1 MPRPWVPGRGIIAP
15 VRIAGKRVP
24 SEECPGYAH
33 PVLGA
38 GISLWNWLEGIPA
51 LVQDAALYI
60 AAAGFAFLTSAF
72 AVSSDYRSWGW
83 FAGIVYVG
91 AALVAM
97 LCQRVILRS
106 PLEGRRLAAQI
117 FSMRRIIVALVVCG
131 AVFAPLAAEV
141 GWRAEAA
148 TGAHAQPEVPVIER
162 AGDRVAAGHSPY
174 LADPTQVGNDASSDS
189 RNIDA
194 ESFFPYLPGM
204 AVFGLTNALSLPV
217 ALTDARLVIVAFT
230 IAIAVLALRLA
241 GASNGRR
248 LRVLQFLVALPLGAL
263 PLVTGGDDLPVIA
276 LVLLGLVLAARR
288 SPILAGL
295 ALGCAATLKFTAWPI
310 LLLMALASQDRS
322 GRRAPGRYLAAAA
335 LVVVP
340 VTAIGLIPSPKA
352 FVESV
357 VRFPLGLT
365 NIRSPAASPLLGQMI
380 TNLLPSHRRLITVV
394 LLVVGLA
401 IVMAVGKLRT
411 PRTTAQVAGF
421 TAFALLIATVLA
433 PATRF
438 GYLIYPADLAAF
450 AYLVAGMRPVA
461 VATVQSEQSGELVSP
476 GQSASSSSTSW
487 SETVDAT
494 VASPPPSAAETDGL
508 LDSTMTSSSQ

>member
-1 MPRPWVPGRGIIAP
+1 VS
-15 VRIAGKRVP
+15 
-24 SEECPGYAH
+24 SEGLPGYALT
-33 PVLGA
+33 VLGA
-38 GISLWNWLEGIPA
+38 GIALWNWLERIPA
-51 LVQDAALYI
+51 LVQDALLYV

-83 FAGIVYVG
+83 FAGIVYVV
-91 AALVAM
+91 AALSALVSE
-97 LCQRVILRS
+97 RVIGH
-106 PLEGRRLAAQI
+106 PKLAGEVPAAKI
-117 FSMRRIIVALVVCG
+117 FAARKVIVALVICG

-141 GWRAEAA
+141 GWRAEA
-148 TGAHAQPEVPVIER
+148 TSGAHAQPEVPVIER

-174 LADPTQVGNDASSDS
+174 LANPTQVGNDASSDS
-189 RNIDA
+189 KSIDGQ
-194 ESFFPYLPGM
+194 SYFPYLPGM
-204 AVFGLTNALSLPV
+204 AVFGLTNALSLPA

-230 IAIAVLALRLA
+230 IAIAALALRLA
-241 GASNGRR
+241 GSSNGRR

-322 GRRAPGRYLAAAA
+322 GRRAPGRYLASAA

-340 VTAIGLIPSPKA
+340 VTVIGFIPSPRA

-357 VRFPLGLT
+357 IKFPLGLT
-365 NIRSPAASPLLGQMI
+365 GVRSPAASPLLGQVI
-380 TNLLPSHRRLITVV
+380 TNLLPHERKPVTVA
-394 LLVVGLA
+394 LLAVGLV
-401 IVMAVGKLRT
+401 IVIVVGKLRT
-411 PRTTAQVAGF
+411 PRTTAQVAAF

-438 GYLIYPADLAAF
+438 GYLIYPADLAVF
-450 AYLVAGMRPVA
+450 AYLVAGMRSTA
-461 VATVQSEQSGELVSP
+461 LATATSLSSGQSLSAGQSVLA

-487 SETVDAT
+487 SETLEAT
-494 VASPPPSAAETDGL
+494 VASPPPSAGETDGL
-508 LDSTMTSSSQ
+508 LDSTVTSSSQ

>member
-1 MPRPWVPGRGIIAP
+1 VS
-15 VRIAGKRVP
+15 
-24 SEECPGYAH
+24 SEGLPGYALT
-33 PVLGA
+33 VLGA
-38 GISLWNWLEGIPA
+38 GIALWNWLERIPA
-51 LVQDAALYI
+51 LVQDALLYT

-83 FAGIVYVG
+83 FAGIIYVVAAL
-91 AALVAM
+91 AALVSE
-97 LCQRVILRS
+97 RVIGHSKLAG
-106 PLEGRRLAAQI
+106 EGLTAKI
-117 FSMRRIIVALVVCG
+117 FGARKVIVALVVCG

-141 GWRAEAA
+141 GWRAEGSS
-148 TGAHAQPEVPVIER
+148 GAHAQPEVPVIER

-174 LADPTQVGNDASSDS
+174 LANPTQVGNDASSDS
-189 RNIDA
+189 KSIDV
-194 ESFFPYLPGM
+194 ESYFPYLPGM
-204 AVFGLTNALSLPV
+204 AVFGLTNALGLPA

-230 IAIAVLALRLA
+230 IAISALALRLA
-241 GASNGRR
+241 GPSNGRR
-248 LRVLQFLVALPLGAL
+248 LRVLQFVVALPLGAL

-322 GRRAPGRYLAAAA
+322 GRRAPGRYLASAA
-335 LVVVP
+335 LIVVP
-340 VTAIGLIPSPKA
+340 VTVIGFIPSPRA

-357 VRFPLGLT
+357 IKFPLGLT
-365 NIRSPAASPLLGQMI
+365 GVRSPAASPLLGQVI
-380 TNLLPSHRRLITVV
+380 TNLLPHERKPITVA
-394 LLVVGLA
+394 LLAVGLA
-401 IVMAVGKLRT
+401 IVIVVGKLRT

-438 GYLIYPADLAAF
+438 GYLIYPADLAVF
-450 AYLVAGMRPVA
+450 AYLVAGMRSSALATAQPVP
-461 VATVQSEQSGELVSP
+461 SGQPVLS

-487 SETVDAT
+487 SETLEAT
-494 VASPPPSAAETDGL
+494 VASPPPSAGETDGL
-508 LDSTMTSSSQ
+508 LDSTVTSSSQ

>member
-1 MPRPWVPGRGIIAP
+1 V
-15 VRIAGKRVP
+15 KERVSP
-24 SEECPGYAH
+24 EGSREYGYA
-33 PVLGA
+33 VLGA
-38 GISLWNWLEGIPA
+38 GIALWNWLERIPE

-60 AAAGFAFLTSAF
+60 GAAGFAFLTSAF

-83 FAGIVYVG
+83 FAGIVYVA
-91 AALVAM
+91 AALAS
-97 LCQRVILRS
+97 LIYSRFIGASSRHGKQ
-106 PLEGRRLAAQI
+106 LATQI
-117 FSMRRIIVALVVCG
+117 FTARKVIVALVVCG

-141 GWRAEAA
+141 GWRAEGAS
-148 TGAHAQPEVPVIER
+148 GAHAQPEVPVIER

-189 RNIDA
+189 RDIDA
-194 ESFFPYLPGM
+194 ESYFPYLPGM
-204 AVFGLTNALSLPV
+204 AVFGLTNSLSVPV
-217 ALTDARLVIVAFT
+217 ALTDARLLIVAFT
-230 IAIAVLALRLA
+230 IAITALALRLA
-241 GASNGRR
+241 SSSNGRR
-248 LRVLQFLVALPLGAL
+248 LRVLQFVVALPLGAL

-288 SPILAGL
+288 SPILAGI

-335 LVVVP
+335 LIVVP
-340 VTAIGLIPSPKA
+340 VTAIGLVPSPKA

-357 VRFPLGLT
+357 IRFPLGLT
-365 NIRSPAASPLLGQMI
+365 GIRSPAASPLLGQVI
-380 TNLLPSHRRLITVV
+380 TNLLPHERKPITIA
-394 LLVVGLA
+394 LFLVGLG
-401 IVMAVGKLRT
+401 IVIVVGKLRM

-421 TAFALLIATVLA
+421 TAFALLVATVLA

-450 AYLVAGMRPVA
+450 AHLVAGMRGAA
-461 VATVQSEQSGELVSP
+461 VATA
-476 GQSASSSSTSW
+476 QSASLSSTSW
-487 SETVDAT
+487 SETLDAT
-494 VASPPPSAAETDGL
+494 VASPPPSAGETEGL

>member
-1 MPRPWVPGRGIIAP
+1 M
-15 VRIAGKRVP
+15 KERVSP
-24 SEECPGYAH
+24 EGSREYGYA
-33 PVLGA
+33 VLGA
-38 GISLWNWLEGIPA
+38 GIALWNWLERIPE

-60 AAAGFAFLTSAF
+60 GAAGFAFLTSAF

-83 FAGIVYVG
+83 FAGIVYVA
-91 AALVAM
+91 AALAS
-97 LCQRVILRS
+97 LIYSRFIGASSRHGKQ
-106 PLEGRRLAAQI
+106 LATQI
-117 FSMRRIIVALVVCG
+117 FTARKVIVALVVCG

-141 GWRAEAA
+141 GWRAEGAS
-148 TGAHAQPEVPVIER
+148 GAHAQPEVPVIER

-189 RNIDA
+189 RDIDA
-194 ESFFPYLPGM
+194 ESYFPYLPGM
-204 AVFGLTNALSLPV
+204 AVFGLTNSLSVPV
-217 ALTDARLVIVAFT
+217 ALTDARLLIVAFT
-230 IAIAVLALRLA
+230 IAITALALRLA
-241 GASNGRR
+241 SSSNGRR
-248 LRVLQFLVALPLGAL
+248 LRVLQFVVALPLGAL

-288 SPILAGL
+288 SPILAGI

-335 LVVVP
+335 LIVVP
-340 VTAIGLIPSPKA
+340 VTAIGLVPSPKA

-357 VRFPLGLT
+357 IRFPLGLT
-365 NIRSPAASPLLGQMI
+365 GIRSPAASPLLGQVI
-380 TNLLPSHRRLITVV
+380 TNLLPHERKPITIA
-394 LLVVGLA
+394 LFLVGLG
-401 IVMAVGKLRT
+401 IVIVVGKLRM

-421 TAFALLIATVLA
+421 TAFALLVATVLA

-450 AYLVAGMRPVA
+450 AHLVAGMRGAA
-461 VATVQSEQSGELVSP
+461 VATA
-476 GQSASSSSTSW
+476 QSASLSSTSW
-487 SETVDAT
+487 SETLDAT
-494 VASPPPSAAETDGL
+494 VASPPPSAGETEGL